1 MRKFIDPIQHPI
13 ITEKLL
19 GDLIQDEPEEET
31 ETFQARA
38 DVIREAQDAWSKLNS
53 CLHFLGPLPPGVLE
67 GWDRIKPWLNQ
78 QGQDVTYSLNTSGK
92 WKAMRSGSG
101 RNRAHSQ
108 KP

>member
-13 ITEKLL
+13 IPEKLL
-19 GDLIQDEPEEET
+19 GDLIQDESEEET

-53 CLHFLGPLPPGVLE
+53 CLHCLGPLPPGVLE

-78 QGQDVTYSLNTSGK
+78 QGQDVTYSLQYQRQMESDLVWK
-92 WKAMRSGSG
+92 WS
-101 RNRAHSQ
+101 
-108 KP
+108 